1 MRNRFTG
8 LVLAVSAVVLVP
20 TVLLAQDRT
29 NRSTPKGEANPDAA
43 FDPKDFNGIWD
54 RSGGGSRASAVVPAM
69 KPRRRSLQ
77 KEKKSSIPT
86 DRDMARERWRQRPAM
101 TLPANAIRR
110 ECRARFFIHGPRS
123 SS

>member
-54 RSGGGSRASAVVPAM
+54 RSGGGSRGFS
-69 KPRRRSLQ
+69 RRPGDETTPPFTPKG
-77 KEKKSSIPT
+77 KEIFDSYS
-86 DRDMARERWRQRPAM
+86 RDMARERWRQRPAM
-101 TLPANAIRR
+101 TPPANAIRR
-110 ECRARFFIHGPRS
+110 ECRERFFIHGRRS